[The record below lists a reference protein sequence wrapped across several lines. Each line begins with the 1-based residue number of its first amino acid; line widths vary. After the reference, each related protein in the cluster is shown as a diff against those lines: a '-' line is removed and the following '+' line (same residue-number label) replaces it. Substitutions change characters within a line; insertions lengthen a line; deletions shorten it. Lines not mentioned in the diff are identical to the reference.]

1 MELYSILY
9 EFYKMMQTYA
19 LKQTTSF
26 CAAKVNP
33 DSPGMDL
40 ETPGFADPDTP
51 EKRPESPKMTQKL
64 RV

>member
-1 MELYSILY
+1 MT
-9 EFYKMMQTYA
+9 QACA

-33 DSPGMDL
+33 DSSGMDP
-40 ETPGFADPDTP
+40 ETPGFTEPDTP
-51 EKRPESPKMTQKL
+51 EKHPETPKMTQKL